1 MLNFNRKGFKGLVL
15 AFSLAIVGS
24 FFSSPSVAGDEL
36 HVCPG
41 SGESCQA
48 TITYNGQDV
57 KVSSFKTKGS
67 GAIVVVA
74 G

>member
-1 MLNFNRKGFKGLVL
+1 MLNFNSKKLKGLLLV
-15 AFSLAIVGS
+15 FSFGLVGS
-24 FFSSPSVAGDEL
+24 FFAIPSYAGDEL

-48 TITYNGQDV
+48 TIVFDGKEV

-67 GAIVVVA
+67 GAIVVIA